1 MTLIVCVDDALGMAF
16 CGRRQSRD
24 RALCEDVIKLAA
36 GKTIRMDPRSAKLF
50 EGLGG
55 AIAASEDFTRTG
67 GTEDLCFVEFEPV
80 GELAQRADSLIL
92 YRWNRHY
99 PADLRFDLS
108 LENWRLD
115 EVTEFAG
122 TSHEKITRE
131 VYAHEDE

>member
-1 MTLIVCVDDALGMAF
+1 MTLIVCVDDTLGMAF
-16 CGRRQSRD
+16 GGRRQSRD

-80 GELAQRADSLIL
+80 GNCPINTVHTHMISIIST
-92 YRWNRHY
+92 
-99 PADLRFDLS
+99 PSKCKF
-108 LENWRLD
+108 
-115 EVTEFAG
+115 
-122 TSHEKITRE
+122 
-131 VYAHEDE
+131 